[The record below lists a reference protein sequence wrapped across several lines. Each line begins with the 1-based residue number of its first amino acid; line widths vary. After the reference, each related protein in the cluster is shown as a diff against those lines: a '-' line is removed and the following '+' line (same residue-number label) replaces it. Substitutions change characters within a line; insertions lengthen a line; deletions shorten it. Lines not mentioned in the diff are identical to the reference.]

1 VVALLPPFMALAQT
15 HGKVSFQKDV
25 APLLVEKCWGCHG
38 GSMKMNDLALDTRED
53 ALRGGKRGPALVPG
67 KPEESLLYR
76 KIAGLDQP
84 QMPFGG
90 RLSDDEIAV
99 FRAWIDQGAPWDAK
113 PVTTTAG
120 PAPGAYEFTAAQRAY
135 WVFQPIP
142 EIAAARPGAPPA
154 STNPIDAIVNAAQAA
169 KGIRANAPADKVTLL
184 RRATLDL
191 TGLPPRPE
199 EVQAFLTDDAPD
211 AFAKVVDRLLASPQY
226 GERWGRQWLDVARY
240 ADTNG
245 FKADEARPNI
255 WRYRDYVVKAF
266 NEDKPYDRFIRE
278 QIAGDEM
285 YPESIE
291 AHIATGFLR
300 HYTDETNQPSME
312 LRREELLQNI
322 TDTVSTA
329 FMGLTY
335 GCAKC
340 HNHKFD
346 PILQKDYYRLQAFFE
361 NVRAKDDYIPLS
373 GDALEAERKRAADY
387 EEKTRDIRAAMHAL
401 VERFAAAD
409 AQEYMN
415 RFSEGTREAIRTPP
429 NNAPPINLCWPSR
442 ACLRSPIR
450 TKSWLRGSKVT
461 RRSSSTNWLLN

>member
-1 VVALLPPFMALAQT
+1 MLSIPEARRKFRLRYTTLSCRIRFAAALLPTFMALAQT
-15 HGKVSFQKDV
+15 PGKISFQKDV
-25 APLLVEKCWGCHG
+25 APLLAEKCSGCHG
-38 GSMKMNDLALDTRED
+38 GSMKMNGLALDTRAD

-84 QMPFGG
+84 QRPFGG
-90 RLSDDEIAV
+90 RLSDGEIAV
-99 FRAWIDQGAPWDAK
+99 VREWIDQGAPWHAK
-113 PVTTTAG
+113 PVTTTSG
-120 PAPGAYEFTAAQRAY
+120 PTPAAYEFTAAQRAY
-135 WVFQPIP
+135 WFFQPIP
-142 EIAAARPGAPPA
+142 KNSPARETRPA
-154 STNPIDAIVNAAQAA
+154 STNPIDTILNAAQVA
-169 KGIRANAPADKVTLL
+169 KGIRASASADKVTLL
-184 RRATLDL
+184 RRATVDL
-191 TGLPPRPE
+191 TGLPPTPE
-199 EVQAFLTDDAPD
+199 DVQAFLTDNAPD

-278 QIAGDEM
+278 QIAGDEI

-361 NVRAKDDYIPLS
+361 NVRAEDDYIPLS
-373 GDALEAERKRAADY
+373 GAGLEAERKRAADY
-387 EEKTRDIRAAMHAL
+387 EEKTRDIRTAMHAL
-401 VERFAAAD
+401 VEPFATAD
-409 AQEYMN
+409 ADVYMN

-429 NNAPPINLCWPSR
+429 GQ
-442 ACLRSPIR
+442 R
-450 TKSWLRGSKVT
+450 T
-461 RRSSSTNWLLN
+461 